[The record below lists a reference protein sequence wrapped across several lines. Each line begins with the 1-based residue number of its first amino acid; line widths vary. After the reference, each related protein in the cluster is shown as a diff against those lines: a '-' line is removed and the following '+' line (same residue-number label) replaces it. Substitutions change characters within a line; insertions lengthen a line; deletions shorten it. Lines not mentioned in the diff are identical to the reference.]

1 MPQITVTDEQ
11 GNFYFPTFPR
21 RARGLV
27 KKGRARFIS
36 ANTICLNCPPQNQ
49 EEQQMTENTNTS
61 SRTAPTAAEIF
72 AELQQIRQDTQHL
85 SLALEKLEKV
95 PADNN
100 ADEKICQAKIDAIE
114 EVVVQREETNRS
126 LITLY
131 EKLYDAIR

>member
-11 GNFYFPTFPR
+11 GNFYFPTYPR

-72 AELQQIRQDTQHL
+72 AELQQIRQDTQHH

>member
-11 GNFYFPTFPR
+11 GNSYFPTYPR

-85 SLALEKLEKV
+85 SLAH
-95 PADNN
+95 PPP
-100 ADEKICQAKIDAIE
+100 
-114 EVVVQREETNRS
+114 
-126 LITLY
+126 
-131 EKLYDAIR
+131 

>member
-11 GNFYFPTFPR
+11 GNFYFPTYPR

-61 SRTAPTAAEIF
+61 NRTAPTAAEIF

-100 ADEKICQAKIDAIE
+100 ADE
-114 EVVVQREETNRS
+114 ETNRS
-126 LITLY
+126 LITLC

>member
-1 MPQITVTDEQ
+1 MCSERLSCP
-11 GNFYFPTFPR
+11 GW
-21 RARGLV
+21 RGWH
-27 KKGRARFIS
+27 
-36 ANTICLNCPPQNQ
+36 
-49 EEQQMTENTNTS
+49 
-61 SRTAPTAAEIF
+61 
-72 AELQQIRQDTQHL
+72 TQHL

>member
-1 MPQITVTDEQ
+1 
-11 GNFYFPTFPR
+11 
-21 RARGLV
+21 
-27 KKGRARFIS
+27 
-36 ANTICLNCPPQNQ
+36 
-49 EEQQMTENTNTS
+49 MTENTNTS

-114 EVVVQREETNRS
+114 EVVVQRRKPIVLSLRCMKSCTMRSVKETQH
-126 LITLY
+126 
-131 EKLYDAIR
+131 